1 MTNNII
7 EVSGTSLFEGLY
19 ALFVDFLVPWLVIM
33 TAVWGVR
40 LIVKVFKRV
49 GGS

>member
-7 EVSGTSLFEGLY
+7 EVSGTSLFDGLY

-33 TAVWGVR
+33 GAVWGVR
-40 LIVKVFKRV
+40 VMIKAFKRV
-49 GGS
+49 MGS